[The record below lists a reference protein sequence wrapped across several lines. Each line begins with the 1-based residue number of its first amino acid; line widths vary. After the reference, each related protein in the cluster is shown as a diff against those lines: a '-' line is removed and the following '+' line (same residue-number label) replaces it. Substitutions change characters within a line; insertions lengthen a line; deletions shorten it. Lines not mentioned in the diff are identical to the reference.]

1 MSFVLMVGLVI
12 TLAVVIAAR
21 RQRRAR
27 ISTTEVRPADP
38 SVPEDER
45 DQS

>member
-1 MSFVLMVGLVI
+1 MNIVLLIGLII

-27 ISTTEVRPADP
+27 ITTIETHRVDP
-38 SVPEDER
+38 KSAEDS
-45 DQS
+45 DA

>member
-1 MSFVLMVGLVI
+1 MNSILLVGLVV

-27 ISTTEVRPADP
+27 ITTIETRRVDPAPNETDHA
-38 SVPEDER
+38 
-45 DQS
+45 